1 MPTALQQT
9 DLYAPSASTLAAYR
23 NLFAPPP
30 AQHNTVMV
38 SSATSSLM
46 SAAVKPAAQ
55 HLYRKSLPCVN
66 SYPTNATLVCVLS
79 DVTAAVILSVWDR
92 YLGGRSIDRRESLHD
107 GISVVWTCLLPC

>member
-1 MPTALQQT
+1 MSYCQFGQAYGYNLSQQPTQAAALLAPVGQNNLYLQGTALPTALQQP

-30 AQHNTVMV
+30 AQPNTIMV

-55 HLYRKSLPCVN
+55 HLYRKS
-66 SYPTNATLVCVLS
+66 YMVL
-79 DVTAAVILSVWDR
+79 
-92 YLGGRSIDRRESLHD
+92 
-107 GISVVWTCLLPC
+107 C